1 MDMEH
6 LWSGKMSGQWLTLKQ
21 VEIYMNARKEG
32 KTQVVSAAKS
42 GISER
47 RGRDLEKGQRIDPN
61 EQQRIWRTR
70 ADPFKSVWL
79 SEIEPMLQQS
89 PALSPLTLLEYLQST
104 HGGEMFPDKLLRTLQ
119 RRVKHWLHQEGPARD
134 VIFRQEHE
142 PGYMG
147 LSDFTELKG
156 ITVTIQEKPLR
167 HLLYHFRVIYS
178 GWSYLKVI
186 LGGESYT
193 ALAEGL
199 QNALWCLG
207 GSPKEH
213 RTDSLSAAFKNIS
226 SEDKDDQTQRYHDFC
241 IYYGMTPTRNNRGV
255 SHENGGVESPH
266 GHLKRRIK
274 QAFLLRGSYD
284 FDSVE
289 DYQCWIEQ
297 VVNQHNRRNAK
308 AVDIEKQAL
317 QPLPTYKTADYTVL
331 PVKVSSSS
339 TIRVRCT
346 LYTVPSRLMGASL
359 QVHLYHDSLS
369 CYLGGTLVA
378 KLCRIYAS
386 ARNKRARNIDYRHV
400 IDSLVKK
407 PGAFLNSQLR
417 DDLLPNAQY
426 RQIWQTLTSLMPS
439 RDASRLIVGLL
450 YIAATADCE
459 AALGEMV
466 AAELLAGNLPVLSE
480 LKQHWGI
487 AQAHQCPSVDVNQHT
502 LESYNSLIPMGWEV
516 HHAIH

>member
-1 MDMEH
+1 
-6 LWSGKMSGQWLTLKQ
+6 MSGQWLTSKQ
-21 VEIYMNARKEG
+21 VEIYMNARKEA
-32 KTQVVSAAKS
+32 KTQAVSAAKA

-47 RGRDLEKGQRIDPN
+47 RGRDIEKGQRNDPSV
-61 EQQRIWRTR
+61 QQRTWRTR
-70 ADPFKSVWL
+70 TDPFESVWI
-79 SEIEPMLQQS
+79 SEIEPMLQRS
-89 PALSPLTLLEYLQST
+89 PALSPLTLLEHLQST
-104 HGGEMFPDKLLRTLQ
+104 HGTETFPDKLLRTLQ
-119 RRVKHWLHQEGPARD
+119 RRVKRWLHQEGPARE

-284 FDSVE
+284 FDSVAA
-289 DYQCWIEQ
+289 YQCWIEQ

-308 AVDIEKQAL
+308 AIDIEKQAL

-339 TIRVRCT
+339 TIRVKTT
-346 LYTVPSRLMGASL
+346 LYTVPSRLIGANL

-378 KLCRIYAS
+378 KLCRIYPP
-386 ARNKRARNIDYRHV
+386 ARNQRARNIDYRHV

-407 PGAFLNSQLR
+407 PMAFLNSQLR

-426 RQIWQTLTSLMPS
+426 RQIWQTLASRMTS

-459 AALGEMV
+459 EALGEMV
-466 AAELLAGNLPVLSE
+466 AMELLAGKLPDLSE
-480 LKQHWGI
+480 LKQHWGM
-487 AQAHQCPSVDVNQHT
+487 AQAQQCPTVDVIQHT

-516 HHAIH
+516 QHAIH

>member
-1 MDMEH
+1 
-6 LWSGKMSGQWLTLKQ
+6 MSGQWLTSNQL
-21 VEIYMNARKEG
+21 EIYMNARKEG

-42 GISER
+42 GICER
-47 RGRDLEKGQRIDPN
+47 TGRDIDKGQRLDPSA
-61 EQQRIWRTR
+61 QQRTWRTR
-70 ADPFKSVWL
+70 VDPFEAVWL
-79 SEIEPMLQQS
+79 SEIEPMLRQS
-89 PALSPLTLLEYLQST
+89 PSLSPLTLLEYLQST
-104 HGGEMFPDKLLRTLQ
+104 HGGEYFPDKLLRTLQ
-119 RRVKHWLHQEGPARD
+119 RRVKRWLHQEGPERE
-134 VIFRQEHE
+134 VMFRQEHE

-156 ITVTIQEKPLR
+156 IMVTIQSKPLR

-178 GWSYLKVI
+178 GWSYMKVV

-199 QNALWCLG
+199 QNALWLLG

-213 RTDSLSAAFKNIS
+213 RTDSLSAAFKNLS
-226 SEDKDDQTQRYHDFC
+226 SVDKEDQTQRYHDFC
-241 IYYGMTPTRNNRGV
+241 VHYGMTPTRNNRGV
-255 SHENGGVESPH
+255 SHENGGIESPH

-289 DYQCWIEQ
+289 AYQRWMEQ
-297 VVNQHNRRNAK
+297 VVSQHNRRNAK
-308 AVDIEKQAL
+308 AADIEKLAL

-339 TIRVRCT
+339 TISVGRA

-378 KLCRIYAS
+378 KLWRVYAPT
-386 ARNKRARNIDYRHV
+386 RNQRARNIDYRHV

-407 PGAFLNSQLR
+407 PMAFFNSQLR

-426 RQIWQTLTSLMPS
+426 RQIWQTLAS
-439 RDASRLIVGLL
+439 RMASREASRLIVGLL

-459 AALGEMV
+459 AALGELV
-466 AAELLAGNLPVLSE
+466 TAELLAGKIPVLSE
-480 LKQHWGI
+480 LKQRWNI
-487 AQAHQCPSVDVNQHT
+487 AENKQPPTVDVIQHT

-516 HHAIH
+516 HHAIY

>member
-1 MDMEH
+1 
-6 LWSGKMSGQWLTLKQ
+6 MSGQWVTSKQ

-32 KTQVVSAAKS
+32 KTQAVSAAKA

-47 RGRDLEKGQRIDPN
+47 RGRDVEKGQRIDPCT
-61 EQQRIWRTR
+61 QQRTWRTR
-70 ADPFKSVWL
+70 ADPFEAVWI
-79 SEIEPMLQQS
+79 SEIEPMLQRS
-89 PALSPLTLLEYLQST
+89 PALSPLTLLEHLQST
-104 HGGEMFPDKLLRTLQ
+104 HGGETFPDKLLRTLQ
-119 RRVKHWLHQEGPARD
+119 RRVKRWLHQEGPARE
-134 VIFRQEHE
+134 VVFRQEHE
-142 PGYMG
+142 PGYTG

-156 ITVTIQEKPLR
+156 ITVTVQGKPLH

-186 LGGESYT
+186 IGGESYT

-213 RTDSLSAAFKNIS
+213 RTDSLSAAFKNLS
-226 SEDKDDQTQRYHDFC
+226 ADDKDDQTQRYHDFC

-255 SHENGGVESPH
+255 SHENGGIESPH

-289 DYQCWIEQ
+289 AYQCWIEQ
-297 VVNQHNRRNAK
+297 IVSQHNRRNAK
-308 AVDIEKQAL
+308 AADIEKLAL
-317 QPLPTYKTADYTVL
+317 QPLPSYKTADYTVL

-339 TIRVRCT
+339 TIRVRAS
-346 LYTVPSRLMGASL
+346 LYTVPSRLMGACL

-378 KLCRIYAS
+378 KLCRVYSQAKS
-386 ARNKRARNIDYRHV
+386 HRARNIDYRHV

-407 PGAFLNSQLR
+407 PMAFFSSQLR

-426 RQIWQTLTSLMPS
+426 RQIWQALASRMSS

-450 YIAATADCE
+450 YLAATADCE
-459 AALGEMV
+459 AALGEAV
-466 AAELLAGNLPVLSE
+466 AAELLSGKIPVLSE
-480 LKQHWGI
+480 LKERWGI
-487 AQAHQCPSVDVNQHT
+487 ASAQQCPIVDVIQHT

-516 HHAIH
+516 HHAVH

>member
-1 MDMEH
+1 
-6 LWSGKMSGQWLTLKQ
+6 MSGQWLTSKQ

-32 KTQVVSAAKS
+32 HTQVVSAAKS

-47 RGRDLEKGQRIDPN
+47 RGRDLEKGKRTDPSA
-61 EQQRIWRTR
+61 QQRAWRTR
-70 ADPFKSVWL
+70 ADPFEAVWV
-79 SEIEPMLQQS
+79 SEIEPMLRQNPS
-89 PALSPLTLLEYLQST
+89 LSPLTLLEYLQST
-104 HGGEMFPDKLLRTLQ
+104 HNGENYPDKLLRTLQ
-119 RRVKHWLHQEGPARD
+119 RRVKRWLHQDGPARE

-156 ITVTIQEKPLR
+156 ITVTIQGQPLR

-178 GWSYLKVI
+178 GWSYMKVI
-186 LGGESYT
+186 LGGESYS

-207 GSPKEH
+207 GSPKVH
-213 RTDSLSAAFKNIS
+213 RTDSLSAAFKNLS

-241 IYYGMTPTRNNRGV
+241 IYYGMNPTRNNRGV

-289 DYQCWIEQ
+289 AYQCWIEQ
-297 VVNQHNRRNAK
+297 VVSQHNRRNAK
-308 AVDIEKQAL
+308 TADIEKLAL

-331 PVKVSSSS
+331 PVKVSCSS
-339 TIRVRCT
+339 TMRVKSS

-378 KLCRIYAS
+378 KLHRVYPKTK
-386 ARNKRARNIDYRHV
+386 NQRARNIDYRHV
-400 IDSLVKK
+400 IDGLVKK
-407 PGAFLNSQLR
+407 PMAFFNSQLR

-426 RQIWQTLTSLMPS
+426 RQIWQTLASRMTS
-439 RDASRLIVGLL
+439 RDSSRLIVGLL
-450 YIAATADCE
+450 HLAATADCE
-459 AALGEMV
+459 ALLGEVV
-466 AAELLAGNLPVLSE
+466 AEELLAGKIPVLSE
-480 LKQHWGI
+480 LKQRWGI
-487 AQAHQCPSVDVNQHT
+487 TEDRECPTVDVIQHT

-516 HHAIH
+516 HHAVH